1 MKKRKAPCKKKKKK
15 KKTIRE
21 GRRKR
26 KRKEK
31 KRGRKKKKPQ
41 KHSLA
46 APKYTHKI
54 HFTKYYKVHF
64 TKCHTSSDSG
74 GKNQP
79 DVYASPCSLQDTPGT
94 GLGATKGFS
103 FILGGISQFKHQRG
117 KIGWVGHKDF
127 SQICPGPT
135 S

>member
-1 MKKRKAPCKKKKKK
+1 
-15 KKTIRE
+15 
-21 GRRKR
+21 
-26 KRKEK
+26 
-31 KRGRKKKKPQ
+31 
-41 KHSLA
+41 LA